1 MTSKARPSATAV
13 EAALNPYLPLP
24 VRIESVHVE
33 TDDAMLKTFDVAFA
47 NPGDAVDFD
56 FVPGQ
61 FCEIS
66 VFGKG
71 EAPFGIASS
80 PTEPGPLKFTVNKAG
95 VLTTALHQM
104 EEGEV
109 LGLRGPLGNGFPL
122 DVFEGHNLVIIGG
135 GFAFTTLRSLTAY
148 ILHGPNR
155 DCFKDVTIIY
165 GARRPGLLLY
175 KEDLAA
181 WEQRKDIS
189 VHLTIDSAAPEWT
202 KHVGFVPDVV
212 EKVAPKAKG
221 TYAVICGP
229 PIMIRFTMP
238 KLTALGFP
246 PERIYSSLERRMKC
260 GIGKCGRCNI
270 GPYYVCKDGP
280 VFSYAQLEGKPRE
293 F

>member
-1 MTSKARPSATAV
+1 MTSTPVIRGTQAKLSA
-13 EAALNPYLPLP
+13 NPYLPLP
-24 VRIESVHVE
+24 MRIERITVE
-33 TDDAMLKTFDVAFA
+33 TDDNMLKTFDLAFMHHE
-47 NPGDAVDFD
+47 DAASFQ
-56 FVPGQ
+56 FRPGQ

-80 PTEPGPLKFTVNKAG
+80 PTERGPLKFTVNKIG
-95 VLTTALHQM
+95 VLTTALHDMSQ
-104 EEGEV
+104 GEI
-109 LGLRGPLGNGFPL
+109 LGLRGPLGNGYPL
-122 DVFEGHNLVIIGG
+122 DRFESHNVVIIGG
-135 GFAFTTLRSLTAY
+135 GFAFTTLRSLAYY
-148 ILHGPNR
+148 ILDPTNR
-155 DCFKDVTIIY
+155 QRFQDITIIY

-175 KEDLAA
+175 KQELAA
-181 WEQRKDIS
+181 WEQRNDIAL
-189 VHLTIDSAAPEWT
+189 HLTIDREVQGWS

-212 EKVAPKAKG
+212 ERVAPSSRN

-229 PIMIRFTMP
+229 PVMIRFTMP

-280 VFSYAQLEGKPRE
+280 VFSYAQLEGLPQE
-293 F
+293 Y